1 MKAALLISSVIV
13 GLSAIALAGN
23 LTNQNNET
31 IVKPGKFYGLIVNS
45 GSNVILTQGDENT
58 YRIEGDKSEV
68 EKISAEVENGA
79 LVIRAADVN
88 HSTIYVTVKDI
99 NLIDVSGNGRVF
111 VIGSIKSDII
121 LLKVN
126 DHGSICADVQV
137 MKVGLLARDSGKIIV
152 SGRASELLV
161 KLSGEG
167 IIYKKGLD
175 ILSEEAELSPIQIE
189 NIN

>member
-23 LTNQNNET
+23 LSNENNEKV
-31 IVKPGKFYGLIVNS
+31 VKPGKFYGLIVNS
-45 GSNVILTQGDENT
+45 GSNVILTQGEENT
-58 YRIEGDKSEV
+58 YRVEGEKSEV

-111 VIGSIKSDII
+111 VIGSIRSDII

-152 SGRASELLV
+152 SGRASESLV

-175 ILSEEAELSPIQIE
+175 ILSEEAELSPIEIE

>member
-68 EKISAEVENGA
+68 WKQILS
-79 LVIRAADVN
+79 
-88 HSTIYVTVKDI
+88 I
-99 NLIDVSGNGRVF
+99 NLVSPYLM
-111 VIGSIKSDII
+111 IK
-121 LLKVN
+121 
-126 DHGSICADVQV
+126 
-137 MKVGLLARDSGKIIV
+137 
-152 SGRASELLV
+152 E
-161 KLSGEG
+161 
-167 IIYKKGLD
+167 
-175 ILSEEAELSPIQIE
+175 
-189 NIN
+189 

>member
-58 YRIEGDKSEV
+58 YKIEGDKSEV

-111 VIGSIKSDII
+111 VIGSIRSDIV

-152 SGRASELLV
+152 SGRASESLV

-167 IIYKKGLD
+167 IIYKNGLD

>member
-152 SGRASELLV
+152 SGRASESLV